1 MGIIT
6 ALATVLFVIVCAA
19 LVLAIIIQPGKGEG
33 LSALTGMSQQMF
45 GGGAM
50 TFLAKVT
57 SGLAIA
63 YMVLVVLLA
72 KLLQPTRIEVPET
85 PVVETTRPPSSEPSS
100 GPTTP
105 ATGTKPSTTKP
116 ANVATSSSTPAAKPS
131 TTTPATATPTASKP
145 TAPATAPT
153 TTSPAGAT
161 TK

>member
-1 MGIIT
+1 MGILT
-6 ALATVLFVIVCAA
+6 ALATVVFVIVCAA

-33 LSALTGMSQQMF
+33 LAGLTGISQQMF

-72 KLLQPTRIEVPET
+72 KLLQPTRIEIPET
-85 PVVETTRPPSSEPSS
+85 PSVETTAPTSSSNE
-100 GPTTP
+100 
-105 ATGTKPSTTKP
+105 TTKP
-116 ANVATSSSTPAAKPS
+116 ADAAKPAAT
-131 TTTPATATPTASKP
+131 TTTPATAKPAATTTTTPATEKP
-145 TAPATAPT
+145 ATSAPATT
-153 TTSPAGAT
+153 TPPAGAT